1 MDRTTKRFPRS
12 SDLGQQ
18 GHSTIERLEMNV
30 KRDATR
36 KSCIRAAIVAGLLV
50 SCAAISA
57 SAQSVGEVEP
67 ATGATTSSGE
77 VPAILRGV
85 GIDQHLG
92 QQVPLDATFKDEN
105 GKTVALR
112 SYFGTKPVVL
122 ILAYY
127 SCPMLCSEVLRGAAA
142 SFKNLGFRLGDQFEA
157 LTVSFDPSETPALA
171 AKTKRTYI
179 QQYGDPSGA
188 AGWHFLTGQ
197 EPQINQLTQA
207 VGFRYTYDPKT
218 GQYYHAAGLVV
229 ITPAGKIAQYFYG
242 VRFPDRD
249 MRLALVQ
256 SSKEKIGSVTDQ
268 ILLYCCTYD
277 PSIGRYHALVG
288 RILQVAGGITILVV
302 GAGLLLL
309 YRWDSKRKKRGAQ
322 TA

>member
-1 MDRTTKRFPRS
+1 
-12 SDLGQQ
+12 
-18 GHSTIERLEMNV
+18 MNV
-30 KRDATR
+30 KEYAIRT
-36 KSCIRAAIVAGLLV
+36 SWIRAVILAGFLV
-50 SCAAISA
+50 SSAAISA
-57 SAQSVGEVEP
+57 SAQSVGGVEP
-67 ATGATTSSGE
+67 SAGTTTSSGQ

-92 QQVPLDATFKDEN
+92 QQIPLDATFKDEN

-112 SYFGTKPVVL
+112 SYFGKKPVVL

-127 SCPMLCSEVLRGAAA
+127 SCPMLCSEVLRGAAT
-142 SFKNLGFRLGDQFEA
+142 SFKNLGFRLGDQYEA

-179 QQYGDPSGA
+179 QRYDDPSGA

-197 EPQINQLTQA
+197 KPEIDKLTQA
-207 VGFRYTYDPKT
+207 VGFRYTYDTKT

-268 ILLYCCTYD
+268 ILLFCCTYD
-277 PSIGRYHALVG
+277 PSIGRYHALVA

-302 GAGLLLL
+302 GVGLLLL
-309 YRWDSKRKKRGAQ
+309 YRWDSKRKKRSAQ